1 RTSNAQSP
9 IAPRS
14 GQPGSEPCCPPS
26 PRSHAAFHSPDL
38 CSRTASALDT
48 RDGTGGYPYPTVRQG
63 TPVRL
68 KVAGVGNVPAGVT
81 AVALNLTEAIDL
93 AVAGGPVSL
102 IADIYGYFS
111 SAPASSYMPVTP
123 FRRLDTRKS
132 AGAALPGG
140 DAYLVAM
147 DQGLGRLD
155 PNAVL
160 TGIVVNSTVTQT
172 TASGYLTVFPD

>member
-1 RTSNAQSP
+1 
-9 IAPRS
+9 
-14 GQPGSEPCCPPS
+14 
-26 PRSHAAFHSPDL
+26 
-38 CSRTASALDT
+38 
-48 RDGTGGYPYPTVRQG
+48 
-63 TPVRL
+63 
-68 KVAGVGNVPAGVT
+68 VAGVGNVPAGVT

-172 TASGYLTVFPD
+172 TASGYLTVFPDNSDDGQQTAVVPNTSTLNFTANNTVANLGFPRSRATTPSTSTTAAAAACN